1 MGMETTGCVVA
12 GGGPAGMM
20 LGLLL
25 ARAGVQVTVLEKHA
39 DFLRDFRGDTVHPS
53 TIRLIDELGL
63 GEEFRRLPQS
73 RLNSVVFPVAGGRPV
88 TMGDF
93 GSLRAPYNYVAMMP
107 QWDFLNFLAAAAAEE
122 PGFKLLMSHTATGL
136 IRDGG
141 RVRGVRFRGPDGTQ
155 DELRA
160 DLVVAT
166 DGRHSV
172 LRDAAGLATK
182 QFPVPFDTWWF
193 RLPRYPAEEGVVAGL
208 VPAFGPGEAL
218 VALTRND
225 YYQLG
230 YLAPKAADARIR
242 AEGVEGFRRRI
253 ARLRPDLAG
262 RLDTI
267 ASLDDL
273 HWLDVRLD
281 RLQSWHING
290 LLCIGDAAH
299 AMSPA
304 GGVGINLAIQ
314 DAVAAADI
322 LAPALLRGRVTAG
335 ELKKVE
341 QRRRLPTVVVQGV
354 QRLLHRAVFG
364 PIITGKRSTV
374 PAAALFV
381 ARHVPA
387 VRTIIPRF
395 IAFGPRPEHA
405 PAFARRAPQ
414 RPVAT
419 GTPGLQGVREAPTE
433 PGPYPTQRPGPDAPG
448 PALATHAPAVGRFRR
463 GRTGSRSAS

>member
-1 MGMETTGCVVA
+1 METTGCVVV

-63 GEEFRRLPQS
+63 GQEFRRLPQS
-73 RLNSVVFPVAGGRPV
+73 RLRSVVFPVPGGPPV

-93 GSLRAPYNYVAMMP
+93 DSLRPPYNYIAMMP

-122 PGFKLLMSHTATGL
+122 PGFTLLMNHTATGL
-136 IRDGG
+136 VRDGG
-141 RVRGVRFRGPDGTQ
+141 RVRGVRFRTPDGTQ

-166 DGRHSV
+166 DGRHSA
-172 LRDAAGLATK
+172 LRAAVGLAPK
-182 QFPVPFDTWWF
+182 EFPVPFDTWWF
-193 RLPRYPAEEGVVAGL
+193 RLPRYPAERGEVAGL

-218 VALTRND
+218 VALSRND
-225 YYQLG
+225 YYQMG
-230 YLAPKAADARIR
+230 YLAPKGTDARIR
-242 AEGVEGFRRRI
+242 AEGVDGFRRRI
-253 ARLRPDLAG
+253 AGLRPDLEDRVDAI
-262 RLDTI
+262 R
-267 ASLDDL
+267 SLDDL

-314 DAVAAADI
+314 DAVAAAEI
-322 LAPALLRGRVTAG
+322 LAPALLRGRVTAAD
-335 ELKKVE
+335 LRRVE
-341 QRRRLPTVVVQGV
+341 RRRRLPTVVVQTG
-354 QRLLHRAVFG
+354 QRLMHRAVFG
-364 PIITGKRSTV
+364 PIMAGKRTKF
-374 PAAALFV
+374 PAAALFL
-381 ARHVPA
+381 ARRIPA
-387 VRTIIPRF
+387 VRRIIPRF

-405 PAFARRAPQ
+405 PAFARRAEARPQ
-414 RPVAT
+414 P
-419 GTPGLQGVREAPTE
+419 
-433 PGPYPTQRPGPDAPG
+433 
-448 PALATHAPAVGRFRR
+448 HA
-463 GRTGSRSAS
+463 